1 MCFFKIV
8 LKKEAV
14 IKNLAELHKEDNG
27 CKSWEDKAER
37 TASGQD
43 ALFLKRM

>member
-14 IKNLAELHKEDNG
+14 IQTLLNCIRKITAVNLGKIRLKGLHL
-27 CKSWEDKAER
+27 A
-37 TASGQD
+37 
-43 ALFLKRM
+43 RMLYS

>member
-14 IKNLAELHKEDNG
+14 TQTLLNCIRKITAVKA
-27 CKSWEDKAER
+27 WEDKAER